1 MSMNR
6 WLFVWRRTTRELWFR
21 AGLYAVFGIVAALA
35 AVVAA
40 PWVPPALA
48 DRFGGESVE
57 QVLTILASSLLAVA
71 TFSLGAMV
79 TAYTAVS
86 SAATPRVASLV
97 TGDEATQKSLATF
110 VGAFLYAIVGVTA
123 INAHYYAAAGR
134 AVLFLISLAVVG
146 LVAFRLLAW
155 INRLS
160 RLARLG
166 HMIELVEGRAS
177 RALAEAAA
185 RPGLGGRA
193 GALGPGAVV
202 VASPRTGYVQ
212 NVDPDHLQRAA
223 EAAGTRVEV
232 VAGPGTFVRRGE
244 ALCRLDLPE
253 ADDAVQDSFCAAFT
267 LGRSRSF
274 DQDPRFALTVLGEIA
289 GKALSPGVN
298 DPGTAVE
305 IATTGVRLLDD
316 WQQAREAVDAE
327 AGVSHDRLCAAP
339 LREDDLLDD
348 VFGPLIRYG
357 AGDLRVAI
365 QLQQALQSLGSGRGA
380 LGPAARRLQR
390 EALKRSLAALGSAPD
405 RGRLKAAIP

>member
-1 MSMNR
+1 MNR
-6 WLFVWRRTTRELWFR
+6 WLFVWRRATRELWFR
-21 AGLYAVFGIVAALA
+21 AGLYAVFGVIAALA

-40 PWVPPALA
+40 PLVPSEMA

-160 RLARLG
+160 SLARLG
-166 HMIELVEGRAS
+166 HMIELVEERGT
-177 RALAEAAA
+177 RALLEAAA
-185 RPGLGGRA
+185 RPNLGGRA
-193 GALGPGAVV
+193 GTLGPRALA
-202 VASPRTGYVQ
+202 VASPKTGYVQ

-223 EAAGTRVEV
+223 ETAGTDVEV
-232 VAGPGTFVRRGE
+232 VAVPGTFVRRGE
-244 ALCRLDLPE
+244 VLCRLGR
-253 ADDAVQDSFCAAFT
+253 ADADAALQARFCAAFT

-289 GKALSPGVN
+289 GKALSPAVN

-305 IATTGVRLLDD
+305 IATTGVRLLDE
-316 WQQAREAVDAE
+316 WCQAREAAASEGAVT
-327 AGVSHDRLCAAP
+327 HDRLRAP
-339 LREDDLLDD
+339 SLVEGDMLDD
-348 VFGPLIRYG
+348 VFGPLIRFG
-357 AGDLRVAI
+357 AGDLLVAI
-365 QLQQALQSLGSGRGA
+365 QLQQALNSLGSERSPLGRAAA
-380 LGPAARRLQR
+380 LLGK
-390 EALKRSLAALGSAPD
+390 EALKRSSTALASSHD
-405 RGRLKAAIP
+405 RARLRAIIP

>member
-1 MSMNR
+1 MMNR
-6 WLFVWRRTTRELWFR
+6 WLFVWKRTTQELWFR
-21 AGLYAVFGIVAALA
+21 AGLYAVFGVVAALA

-40 PWVPPALA
+40 PLVPIEMA

-166 HMIELVEGRAS
+166 HMIELVEERGT
-177 RALAEAAA
+177 RALLEAAA
-185 RPGLGGRA
+185 RPSLGGRA
-193 GALGPGAVV
+193 GTLGPRAV
-202 VASPRTGYVQ
+202 AIPSPKTGYVQ
-212 NVDPDHLQRAA
+212 NVDPDHLQRVAA
-223 EAAGTRVEV
+223 TAGADVEV
-232 VAGPGTFVRRGE
+232 VAVPGTFVRRGE
-244 ALCRLDLPE
+244 VLCRLAVAE
-253 ADDAVQDSFCAAFT
+253 ADDDLRNRFCAAFT

-305 IATTGVRLLDD
+305 IATTGVRLLDA
-316 WQQAREAVDAE
+316 WCQAQEDAP
-327 AGVSHDRLCAAP
+327 AGASVTYDRLRAP
-339 LREDDLLDD
+339 ALVEGDMLDD
-348 VFGPLIRYG
+348 VYGPLIRYG
-357 AGDLRVAI
+357 AGDLLVAI
-365 QLQQALQSLGSGRGA
+365 QLQRALNS
-380 LGPAARRLQR
+380 
-390 EALKRSLAALGSAPD
+390 LGSAPGPMGHAAVRLGKESLKRSMAALTSSHD
-405 RGRLKAAIP
+405 RARLKAIIP

>member
-1 MSMNR
+1 MNR
-6 WLFVWRRTTRELWFR
+6 WLFVWRRTTQELWFR
-21 AGLYAVFGIVAALA
+21 AGLYAVFGVVAALA

-40 PWVPPALA
+40 PLVPSEMA

-97 TGDEATQKSLATF
+97 TGDDATQKSLATF

-134 AVLFLISLAVVG
+134 AVLFLTSLAVVG

-160 RLARLG
+160 SLARLG
-166 HMIELVEGRAS
+166 HMIELVEERGT
-177 RALAEAAA
+177 RALLEAAA
-185 RPGLGGRA
+185 RPHLGGRA
-193 GALGPGAVV
+193 GTLGPQAM
-202 VASPRTGYVQ
+202 AILSPKTGYVQ

-223 EAAGTRVEV
+223 ETAGADVEV

-244 ALCRLDLPE
+244 VLCRLDLAE
-253 ADDAVQDSFCAAFT
+253 ANDDLQGRFCAAFT

-305 IATTGVRLLDD
+305 IATTGVRLLDA
-316 WQQAREAVDAE
+316 WCQAREAVPAE
-327 AGVSHDRLCAAP
+327 AEVTHDRLRARP
-339 LREDDLLDD
+339 LLEVDMLDD

-357 AGDLRVAI
+357 AGDLLVAT
-365 QLQQALQSLGSGRGA
+365 QLQLALNSLGSEQAPLGRA
-380 LGPAARRLQR
+380 AAQLGK
-390 EALKRSLAALGSAPD
+390 ESLKRSMAALGSSHD
-405 RGRLKAAIP
+405 RARLKAIIP